1 MAKQK
6 PETNLVRSSIPLGAT
21 QFASE
26 STGVA
31 KSRNFET
38 ETKPSFKS
46 IKSTT
51 EDDLLTV
58 GDIATDVMQFGNF
71 IPHPAAQAVGKV
83 GNIVGGAI
91 DAYQGMKSTSKGNYK
106 NAAVNFASAALPS
119 VIKGATIGHHAKK
132 LAPRLGFALAA
143 ETMYDAGINK
153 KPKKK

>member
-6 PETNLVRSSIPLGAT
+6 NLVRSSIPLGAT
-21 QFASE
+21 QFSAE
-26 STGVA
+26 STGVS
-31 KSRNFET
+31 KPRNFAT
-38 ETKPSFKS
+38 EMKSSFKP

-51 EDDLLTV
+51 EDNLLTA

-91 DAYQGMKSTSKGNYK
+91 DAYQGMKSASKGNYK

-119 VIKGATIGHHAKK
+119 VIKSATIGHQAKK
-132 LAPRLGFALAA
+132 LAPRLGFALAG
-143 ETMYDAGINK
+143 ETLYDSGINK
-153 KPKKK
+153 KSTKKK

>member
-6 PETNLVRSSIPLGAT
+6 QTNLVRSSIPLGAT
-21 QFASE
+21 QFEAE
-26 STGVA
+26 STGVS
-31 KSRNFET
+31 KSRDYRT
-38 ETKPSFKS
+38 EMKSSFKP

-51 EDDLLTV
+51 EDDLLTA

-91 DAYQGMKSTSKGNYK
+91 DTYQGMKSASKGNYK
-106 NAAVNFASAALPS
+106 SAAANFASAALPS
-119 VIKGATIGHHAKK
+119 IIKGASVAHQSKK
-132 LAPRLGFALAA
+132 LVPRLGFALAA

-153 KPKKK
+153 NTKKKK